1 MMSILVRKTQLPT
14 ASALHTAFPKMNYSD
29 AFSAIIND
37 EQLQLLPVDAAKAFF
52 SAAPAWVSWLMQ
64 LRNAIV
70 KLFGIKT
77 SGANGSRESI
87 LNNFTGE
94 PGQAIG
100 LFRVFS
106 KSEHEIVLGENDKHL
121 DFRISVWLEP
131 QGSGKQV
138 LTLSTIVVL
147 HNWFGR
153 LYFWPVKF
161 FHRLIVPAMLRA
173 MVRKLESQRV
183 PPRLHTAHD

>member
-1 MMSILVRKTQLPT
+1 MLVSKTELPE
-14 ASALHTAFPKMNYSD
+14 ASALQTAFPKTNYSD
-29 AFSAIIND
+29 AFSATVND
-37 EQLQLLPVDAAKAFF
+37 EQLQLTPVDAAKAFF

-64 LRNAIV
+64 LRNTIV

-77 SGANGSRESI
+77 SGTTGSRERI
-87 LNNFTGE
+87 LENFTGE

-106 KSEHEIVLGENDKHL
+106 KSEHEIVMGENDKHL

-131 QGSGKQV
+131 QGGGKQV

-147 HNWFGR
+147 HNWLGR

-161 FHRLIVPAMLRA
+161 FHRLIVPAMLRS
-173 MVRKLESQRV
+173 MVRKLESPHV
-183 PPRLHTAHD
+183 SPRLHTAHD

>member
-1 MMSILVRKTQLPT
+1 MSILVLKTQLPA
-14 ASALHTAFPKMNYSD
+14 ASLLHTAFPKIHYAD
-29 AFSAIIND
+29 AFSAPLKD
-37 EQLQLLPVDAAKAFF
+37 DQLQLKPIDAAKAFF
-52 SAAPAWVSWLMQ
+52 LAAPAWVSWMMQ
-64 LRNAIV
+64 LRNWIV

-77 SGANGSRESI
+77 SAPTGTREQI
-87 LNNFTGE
+87 LENFNGE
-94 PGQAIG
+94 PGQTIG

-106 KSEHEIVLGENDKHL
+106 KSEHEIVMGENDKHL

-147 HNWFGR
+147 HNWLGR

-161 FHRLIVPAMLRA
+161 FHRLIVPVMLRA
-173 MVRKLESQRV
+173 MVRQLESQNV
-183 PPRLHTAHD
+183 SSRLHTAHD